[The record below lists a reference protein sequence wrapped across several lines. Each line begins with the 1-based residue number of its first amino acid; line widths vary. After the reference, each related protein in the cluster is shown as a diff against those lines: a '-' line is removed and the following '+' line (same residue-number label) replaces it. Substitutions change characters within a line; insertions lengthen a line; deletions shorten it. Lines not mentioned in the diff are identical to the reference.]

1 MKTLYASV
9 IALTAAAAPVTAEMM
24 NNDGDLIRSRDIT
37 GGTVYAA
44 TDAER
49 ENWLGWGSYDS
60 VGENWRDIG
69 EIEDLVLGKDGQMI
83 GVVAEVGGFLDIA
96 DKHVMISLED
106 VSLVPADDEEYALVT
121 NKTEEELEALPG
133 VDEGFWE

>member
-24 NNDGDLIRSRDIT
+24 NDDGDLIRSRDIT

>member
-24 NNDGDLIRSRDIT
+24 NDEGDLIRSRDIT

-83 GVVAEVGGFLDIA
+83 AVVAEVGGFLDIA

>member
-1 MKTLYASV
+1 MKTLYASL

-37 GGTVYAA
+37 GGTIYAA

>member
-24 NNDGDLIRSRDIT
+24 NDEGDLIRSRDIT